1 MSEFLAVG
9 LLAKRFGLPIVP
21 HVGDMGQIHQ
31 HLVLFL
37 HIAFGN
43 ELVFLEHIPHLR
55 GHFCFPAEV
64 QDGRYRTPE
73 QPGCSTD
80 LRELAGK

>member
-1 MSEFLAVG
+1 V
-9 LLAKRFGLPIVP
+9 VP

-37 HIAFGN
+37 HIALGN
-43 ELVFLEHIPHLR
+43 ELVFLEYIPHLR
-55 GHFCFPAEV
+55 GHFLFPAEV
-64 QDGRYRTPE
+64 HAGRYRTPE

-80 LRELAGK
+80 LIELLSG